1 MRTTVK
7 NFGPL
12 PEWKETNT
20 HLILAHFKEMCAKTA
35 EVEDCLCDIN
45 VYYDYRWFQAAFMT
59 DRFGGIA
66 AILKYVEDERAYF
79 LDGVRYTTL
88 DEALCRVPKKVR
100 ELMRKRDL
108 KAVHEMIDAEY

>member
-7 NFGPL
+7 EYGRPD
-12 PEWKETNT
+12 WKETNT

-45 VYYDYRWFQAAFMT
+45 VYFVYRWFQAAFLT
-59 DRFGGIA
+59 DRFGGVA
-66 AILKYVEDERAYF
+66 AILKYIESEKAYF
-79 LDGVRYTTL
+79 LDGARYATL

-100 ELMRKRDL
+100 ELMSKRDL
-108 KAVHEMIDAEY
+108 VEVYQFINDQY